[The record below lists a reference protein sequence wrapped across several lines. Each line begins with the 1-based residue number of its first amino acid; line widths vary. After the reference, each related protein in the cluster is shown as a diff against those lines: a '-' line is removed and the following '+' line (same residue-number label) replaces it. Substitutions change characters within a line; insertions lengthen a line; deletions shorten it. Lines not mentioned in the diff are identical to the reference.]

1 MEGQGRPHSQHADQM
16 RQGTFASLKAH
27 SLKVRMQGTRA
38 TPDPRRKGNG
48 GTVAS
53 LVLAK
58 TVLTPQ
64 DHFFQEFKPGLH
76 CLATVCVSLALLTD
90 SSLSSTPALPGPTLP
105 SFPPFHLDSQRCPL
119 TQDLI
124 YYPNNLT

>member
-1 MEGQGRPHSQHADQM
+1 MEGQGRPHSQHADQTH
-16 RQGTFASLKAH
+16 QGTFASLKAH

-64 DHFFQEFKPGLH
+64 DRFCEEFKPGLH
-76 CLATVCVSLALLTD
+76 
-90 SSLSSTPALPGPTLP
+90 
-105 SFPPFHLDSQRCPL
+105 
-119 TQDLI
+119 
-124 YYPNNLT
+124 